1 MWIKYKHKLI
11 FYPKLAKHSLILW
24 VNIASNHNLLS
35 FMPEEAFLNPINPE
49 KVAQN
54 PGLLPYAHTAGGAII
69 RPEDMGKTKGRSV
82 KAMRQQTDR
91 QMNQLYEQMEVLAKQ
106 AKLLSERKEISE
118 RIYDAAMGFEP
129 IISETYYLY
138 EKESGLDL
146 LSLIAPEEWGRSFKY
161 SRFLAKVTLLAD
173 HTWDVMYNDDLN
185 NE

>member
-1 MWIKYKHKLI
+1 MSED
-11 FYPKLAKHSLILW
+11 P
-24 VNIASNHNLLS
+24 
-35 FMPEEAFLNPINPE
+35 FLNPINPE

-54 PGLLPYAHTAGGAII
+54 PGLLPYAHTAGSAVIK
-69 RPEDMGKTKGRSV
+69 PEDMGKAKGRSV

-91 QMNQLYEQMEVLAKQ
+91 QMNLLYEQMEVLAKQ
-106 AKLLSERKEISE
+106 AKLLAERKEISE

-138 EKESGLDL
+138 EKENGTDL
-146 LSLIAPEEWGRSFKY
+146 LSLVAPHEWGRSFKY

-173 HTWDVMYNDDLN
+173 HTWDVIYNQE

>member
-1 MWIKYKHKLI
+1 M
-11 FYPKLAKHSLILW
+11 S
-24 VNIASNHNLLS
+24 
-35 FMPEEAFLNPINPE
+35 EESFLNPINPE

-54 PGLLPYAHTAGGAII
+54 PGLLPYAHTAGGAVIK
-69 RPEDMGKTKGRSV
+69 PEDMGKTKGRSV

-138 EKESGLDL
+138 EKRDGSPF
-146 LSLIAPEEWGRSFKY
+146 LSLIAPSEWSMK
-161 SRFLAKVTLLAD
+161 FLGATRLES
-173 HTWDVMYNDDLN
+173 N
-185 NE
+185 NKWIKL